1 MSPSAKGKNL
11 WIPVVVG
18 ALGYFVDIYDLV
30 LFSIVRVASLRDLGV
45 PESELLT
52 LGVSLIN
59 AQMFGMLIGGI
70 AWGILGDRKGRLSV
84 LFGSILLYSTANICN
99 AFVHT
104 VPAYAFWRF
113 VAGVGL
119 AGELGAAITLVSEV
133 LPKNI
138 RGYGT
143 AIVAGVGVTGAI
155 VAGLTAD
162 IVPWR
167 TAYVI
172 GGVLGLV
179 LLVLR
184 IGIFESSMYLSTKM
198 KQARR
203 GDIFMLFNNRERLVR
218 FLSCIGIG
226 VPIWYVVGVLMTFAP
241 EFATALNIQGPVT
254 AGYAI
259 LFCYAGL
266 SLGDFLSG
274 GLSQYFHTRKKVVLI
289 SIVSLTVLV
298 VATLTVTRGMS
309 NSVFYAFCAL
319 LGLASGYWAIFA
331 TMGAESFGTNL
342 RATVATSVPN
352 FVRGSVVLSTSSFRA
367 LVDPLGIIGS
377 ALAVGFGAAFIGLIS
392 LRTLEETHGKDL
404 DYIEK

>member
-1 MSPSAKGKNL
+1 MSPSTKRI

-30 LFSIVRVASLRDLGV
+30 LFSIVRVASLRSLGV

-59 AQMFGMLIGGI
+59 AQMFGMLLGGI
-70 AWGILGDRKGRLSV
+70 GWGILGDKKGRISV

-99 AFVHT
+99 AFVQS
-104 VPAYAFWRF
+104 VPAYGFWRF

-133 LPKNI
+133 LPKQI

-167 TAYVI
+167 TAYLI
-172 GGVLGLV
+172 GGGLGLV

-184 IGIFESSMYLSTKM
+184 IGIFESGMFLSAKTKG
-198 KQARR
+198 ARR
-203 GDIFMLFNNRERLVR
+203 GDILMLFNNRQRLVR

-226 VPIWYVVGVLMTFAP
+226 IPIWYVIGVLMTFAP
-241 EFATALNIQGPVT
+241 EFADALGIQGTVT

-259 LFCYAGL
+259 LFSYAGL
-266 SLGDFLSG
+266 SVGDFASG
-274 GLSQYFHTRKKVVLI
+274 ALSQYFHTRKKVILI
-289 SIVSLTVLV
+289 SVVALAVLV
-298 VATLTVTRGMS
+298 LGILTTTRGASS
-309 NSVFYAFCAL
+309 NTFYFFCVL

-331 TMGAESFGTNL
+331 TIGAESFGTNL
-342 RATVATSVPN
+342 RATVATTVPN
-352 FVRGSVVLSTSSFRA
+352 FVRGSVVLSTSTFRA
-367 LVDPLGIIGS
+367 LVEPLGIIGS
-377 ALAVGFGAAFIGLIS
+377 ALAVGFGCIFIALIS

-404 DYIEK
+404 DYVEK